1 MNENLHHMH
10 WTEDELLDR
19 LYGLDA
25 PAGKDVSHLNN
36 CVECAGRWRRLEAA
50 RERSLNTVATVD
62 ENRLRRQREAVWR
75 RVDAAKRPWL
85 WRAVPATATVMMLM
99 VGVALHQ
106 TPAPEVPRQTIA
118 AAQPAEFAQSD
129 DQFFQ
134 EIASVANAEEPSS
147 AAAIRNLFDV
157 NQEGEAQ

>member
-10 WTEDELLDR
+10 WTDDELLDR

-25 PAGKDVSHLNN
+25 PAGKEVSHLEN
-36 CVECAGRWRRLEAA
+36 CSDCSGRWRRLEAA
-50 RERSLNTVATVD
+50 RERGLNAMAPVD
-62 ENRLRRQREAVWR
+62 ESRLRRQREAVWR
-75 RVDAAKRPWL
+75 RVDEARRPWL
-85 WRAVPATATVMMLM
+85 WRAVPAAATAMMLM
-99 VGVALHQ
+99 VGVAMNQH
-106 TPAPEVPRQTIA
+106 PAPEIPLQTMA
-118 AAQPAEFAQSD
+118 AVQPAELAQSD

-157 NQEGEAQ
+157 SQEGVAQ